1 MCPTHVPRARRPS
14 RDAQAQTRT
23 CTNLT
28 LACIRLALAA
38 ATAHTPQPPP
48 DLTSTTPSVGRRG
61 GEQMP
66 QSREIP
72 VENRGTKSQGRV
84 GQSVLSK
91 VGGWTSPTLLAPRRR
106 PMSQVS
112 LPLSVGTPDL
122 QRALSAPKWPCGQ
135 PSVRRGTE
143 RSQRQGSTSGAV
155 VNGRPMLLVLI
166 QVRAALAHL
175 GLLGGA
181 LNLGPVVE
189 VRSYVPMRNGTT
201 TGFQI
206 RIWTIRSTR

>member
-1 MCPTHVPRARRPS
+1 
-14 RDAQAQTRT
+14 
-23 CTNLT
+23 
-28 LACIRLALAA
+28 
-38 ATAHTPQPPP
+38 
-48 DLTSTTPSVGRRG
+48 
-61 GEQMP
+61 MP
-66 QSREIP
+66 KSREIP
-72 VENRGTKSQGRV
+72 VENRGTKSQDRV
-84 GQSVLSK
+84 GQSVLTK

-122 QRALSAPKWPCGQ
+122 QRALSAPKWRCGQ

-181 LNLGPVVE
+181 LNLGPLVE
-189 VRSYVPMRNGTT
+189 VRPGPHICVPHGGRLPKPMRWGDRPVRDRAGPRLHHHRPGPKIVNEPKISCGV
-201 TGFQI
+201 GP
-206 RIWTIRSTR
+206 

>member
-1 MCPTHVPRARRPS
+1 MEDWTRPTS
-14 RDAQAQTRT
+14 
-23 CTNLT
+23 
-28 LACIRLALAA
+28 
-38 ATAHTPQPPP
+38 
-48 DLTSTTPSVGRRG
+48 DLTSTTPSVERRG

-66 QSREIP
+66 KSREIP

-84 GQSVLSK
+84 GQSVLTK

-143 RSQRQGSTSGAV
+143 PEPAAGLHQRRSGQRKAYAARPDPGASCPGSFAAPWRGTKSGPSC
-155 VNGRPMLLVLI
+155 GS
-166 QVRAALAHL
+166 QVRLTQALAGRGVTPLH
-175 GLLGGA
+175 
-181 LNLGPVVE
+181 
-189 VRSYVPMRNGTT
+189 
-201 TGFQI
+201 
-206 RIWTIRSTR
+206 